1 MECCPQHV
9 ELWLAFARLESYEA
23 SRRILNKARQQI
35 PTDASIWMTAAR
47 LEEAHGNADMVPKI
61 VDRSIAS
68 LTANSVIID
77 REAWLKVLL
86 ARQARTLAQRA
97 QHTGP
102 HLRAAGQ
109 KTNIFDL
116 SGLHHCTVCAARKP
130 ARDGCDQA
138 DHTESSTVCLEL
150 AEYQQSLLI
159 R

>member
-86 ARQARTLAQRA
+86 AHCAPPPSVPSMPARSPSVP
-97 QHTGP
+97 GVW
-102 HLRAAGQ
+102 GV
-109 KTNIFDL
+109 N
-116 SGLHHCTVCAARKP
+116 SGL
-130 ARDGCDQA
+130 
-138 DHTESSTVCLEL
+138 
-150 AEYQQSLLI
+150 
-159 R
+159 